1 MRVHLDGCDDRQ
13 RGHRMTSWTHR
24 KTPFSLRKGFVS
36 LLLQVNVRKS
46 DIMAY
51 SGSSKWSVSTTI
63 MVSGKVSS
71 TIPFLPFFHDYGGA
85 GAPGMRTWQLRGKA
99 LNAAPSAGCPP
110 VEPRERSLRGT
121 SVHIRASLSSISQ
134 ESENNKKLY
143 SALTTQDILSARM
156 PTERAR
162 GKSCHKPT
170 RKTQLTF
177 T

>member
-1 MRVHLDGCDDRQ
+1 MAARIDNEATGWLHE
-13 RGHRMTSWTHR
+13 HR
-24 KTPFSLRKGFVS
+24 KTPFSLPKGFVS

-51 SGSSKWSVSTTI
+51 SGSSKWSMSTTI
-63 MVSGKVSS
+63 MVSEKISS
-71 TIPFLPFFHDYGGA
+71 TIPFLPFIRDYGGV
-85 GAPGMRTWQLRGKA
+85 GAPGMSTWQLRGKT
-99 LNAAPSAGCPP
+99 LNVAPPAGCPP

-134 ESENNKKLY
+134 ESENSKKVY

-156 PTERAR
+156 PTETVR

-170 RKTQLTF
+170 RKTQLTV